1 MDYKELQSDFEGE
14 LYFKTEGTD
23 LAIRRVYAT
32 DASEYQEMPQAVAIP
47 RDAEDI
53 RKLIEL
59 ASNHKT
65 TLIPRAAGTSLAG
78 QVVGNGIVVD
88 ISKYF
93 TNILEVNVA
102 EKWVRVQPGVIRDDL
117 NAFLK
122 PHGLQFG
129 PETSTAN
136 RAMIGGMIGNNSCG
150 LHSITWGNTRDHL
163 LQVKA
168 ILHDGKEVV
177 FKKTSRKEW
186 EEKALQEDAEGQ
198 IYSGISELLGDTE
211 NRRAIAAGF
220 PDPGI
225 KRRNTGYALDLL
237 AQHFPKLEEPNL
249 CTLIAGSE
257 GTLCF
262 IIEAKLQLMELPP
275 PHVAMVAVH
284 AASMQEAL
292 KANLVALENGCSASE
307 LVDDFILQFTKGHP
321 DLSANRFFIAGEPKA
336 ILMVE
341 FFEDDE
347 QKLLEKCSAFINALQ
362 QQQLGYAHPILRG
375 EQCKLAWDVRKAG
388 LGLLR
393 NLPGDARPVNLIE
406 DCAVLP
412 KDLPAYI
419 EQLENLLQRHGV
431 QYSIYAHA
439 GAGELHVEPIINLK
453 TEAGQ
458 KQFRS
463 ILQETVELVKS
474 FNGSL
479 SGEHGDGRLRG
490 EFIPKMMGERVYAL
504 FRDLKS
510 IFDPNRI
517 FNNGKIVDTPPMDA
531 MLRYTANNPPPQSNT
546 VFNFKGEGGFLKLA
560 EKCSGSGDC
569 RKTEITGGTMCPS
582 YMATRSEKDT
592 TRARANILRQY
603 LTGEFAESVQQEE
616 VKEILDLCLSCKACK
631 TECPSG
637 VDVSKMKA
645 EFMQA
650 YHDNH
655 GIPFRT
661 KLIAGF
667 GTQMQLASRVAPLY
681 NTLIKVKPIRQLI
694 NRIAGFHPERTLPE
708 VYAQSLRSW
717 FSMRHEALGTSLP
730 TGGWA
735 QGTGHEGGGSQKP
748 RVYLFCDE
756 FTNYTDTGIGQKAV
770 LLMEAL
776 GYEVLMANHPESGRA
791 QLSKGLIREAKEL
804 AIQQVRI
811 FSGLLSDDIP
821 LVGIEPSA
829 ILGFRDE
836 YPSLVEDALQE
847 DANRL
852 AKHVYLFEEWFMRE
866 ADKGNITTEQ
876 FTTVAQKLKIH
887 GHCHQKALSS
897 MTPVKRALSFPVN
910 YEARLIPSGCCG
922 MAGSFGYEKEH
933 YDISMQ
939 VGELVLFKAARSLED
954 DQLLVAAGTSCR
966 HQIKDGTG
974 VKSMHPVEVLYAA
987 LKQ

>member
-1 MDYKELQSDFEGE
+1 MDFKELQSDFEGE

-32 DASEYQEMPQAVAIP
+32 DASEYQEMPRAVAIP

-53 RKLIEL
+53 RKLIEF

-88 ISKYF
+88 ISKFF
-93 TNILEVNVA
+93 TGILELNKD

-163 LQVKA
+163 LEVKA

-262 IIEAKLQLMELPP
+262 ITEAKLQLMELPP

-284 AASMQEAL
+284 AVSMQEAL

-393 NLPGDARPVNLIE
+393 NLSGDARPVNLIE
-406 DCAVLP
+406 DFAVLP

-419 EQLENLLQRHGV
+419 EQLEHLLQRHGV

-490 EFIPKMMGERVYAL
+490 EFIPKVMGERVYAL

-531 MLRYTANNPPPQSNT
+531 MLRYTANNPTPHSNT
-546 VFNFKGEGGFLKLA
+546 IFNFKGEGGFLKLA

-592 TRARANILRQY
+592 TRARANILRQF
-603 LTGEFAESVQQEE
+603 LTGEDLAPVKEEE

-637 VDVSKMKA
+637 VDVAKMKA
-645 EFMQA
+645 EFMQS
-650 YHDNH
+650 YYDKK
-655 GIPFRT
+655 GVPTRT

-667 GTQMQLASRVAPLY
+667 GSQMRLAARFSWLY
-681 NTLIKVKPIRQLI
+681 NALVGFSPARMLLNKLV
-694 NRIAGFHPERTLPE
+694 GFHPNRTLPQ
-708 VYAQSLRSW
+708 VATQTWRSW
-717 FSMRHEALGTSLP
+717 FEKRKRNTERQGTSKSK
-730 TGGWA
+730 G
-735 QGTGHEGGGSQKP
+735 
-748 RVYLFCDE
+748 RVYIFCDE
-756 FTNYTDTGIGQKAV
+756 FTNYNDAEIGKKAV

-776 GYEVLMANHPESGRA
+776 GYEVLMATHPESGRA
-791 QLSKGLIREAKEL
+791 QLSKGLVREAKEL
-804 AIQQVRI
+804 ASKQVSI
-811 FSGLLSDDIP
+811 FSALLSDDIP

-836 YPSLVEDALQE
+836 FPALVDEKFQE
-847 DANRL
+847 DAKRV
-852 AKHVYLFEEWFMRE
+852 AKQVFLFEEWFMLE
-866 ADKGNITTEQ
+866 ADKGNILQDQ
-876 FTTVAQKLKIH
+876 FTTASQQLKIH

-897 MTPVKRALSFPVN
+897 MTPVKRALSFPQN

-933 YDISMQ
+933 YDLSMQ

-974 VKSMHPVEVLYAA
+974 RKSYHPVEVLYNS
-987 LKQ
+987 LKQP

>member
-1 MDYKELQSDFEGE
+1 MDFKELQSGFEGE
-14 LYFKTEGTD
+14 LYFKSEGAE
-23 LAIRRVYAT
+23 LAVRRIYAT
-32 DASEYQEMPQAVAIP
+32 DASEYQELPLGVAIP
-47 RDAEDI
+47 RNSADLC
-53 RKLIEL
+53 KLISY
-59 ASNHKT
+59 ARSIKT

-93 TNILEVNVA
+93 TGIVELNKE

-150 LHSITWGNTRDHL
+150 LHSISWGNTRDHL
-163 LQVKA
+163 LEVKA
-168 ILHDGKEVV
+168 ILHDGTETT
-177 FKKTSRKEW
+177 FGPLSRREW
-186 EEKALQEDAEGQ
+186 EAKAQLDNTEGQ

-211 NRRAIAAGF
+211 NRRIIAAGF

-237 AQHFPKLEEPNL
+237 AQHFPKLESANL

-262 IIEAKLQLMELPP
+262 ITEAKLQLMELPP
-275 PHVAMVAVH
+275 LHVAMVAVH

-292 KANLVALENGCSASE
+292 KANLVALEKGCAASE
-307 LVDDFILQFTKGHP
+307 LVDDFILQFTKEHP

-341 FFEDDE
+341 FFADDE
-347 QKLLEKCSAFINALQ
+347 QMLHDKYSSFIYALQ
-362 QQQLGYAHPILRG
+362 QNELGYAYPVLQG

-419 EQLENLLQRHGV
+419 EQLEKLLQQHGV

-453 TEAGQ
+453 TASGQ

-463 ILQETVELVKS
+463 ILQDTVELVKS

-490 EFIPKMMGERVYAL
+490 EFIPLIMGENVYAL

-510 IFDPNRI
+510 LFDPNRI
-517 FNNGKIVDTPPMDA
+517 FNSGKIVDTPPMDA
-531 MLRYTANNPPPQSNT
+531 MLRYMADNPSPQPNT
-546 VFNFKGEGGFLKLA
+546 VFSFKAEGGFLKLA

-592 TRARANILRQY
+592 TRARANILRQF
-603 LTGEFAESVQQEE
+603 LTGEDLAPVKEEE

-637 VDVSKMKA
+637 VDVAKMKA
-645 EFMQA
+645 EFMQS
-650 YHDNH
+650 YYDKN
-655 GIPFRT
+655 GVPTRT

-667 GTQMQLASRVAPLY
+667 GSQMRLAARFSWLY
-681 NTLIKVKPIRQLI
+681 NALVEFSPARMLLNKLV
-694 NRIAGFHPERTLPE
+694 GFHPNRTLPQ
-708 VYAQSLRSW
+708 VATQTWRSW
-717 FSMRHEALGTSLP
+717 FEKRQRNTERQGTSKSK
-730 TGGWA
+730 G
-735 QGTGHEGGGSQKP
+735 
-748 RVYLFCDE
+748 RVYIFCDE
-756 FTNYTDTGIGQKAV
+756 FTNYNDAEIGKKAV

-791 QLSKGLIREAKEL
+791 QLSKGLVREAKEL
-804 AIQQVRI
+804 ASKQVSV
-811 FSGLLSDDIP
+811 FSALLSDDIP

-836 YPSLVEDALQE
+836 FPALVDEELQE
-847 DANRL
+847 DARRV
-852 AKHVYLFEEWFMRE
+852 AKQVFLFEEWFMRE
-866 ADKGNITTEQ
+866 ADKGNILKDQ
-876 FTTVAQKLKIH
+876 FTTASQQLKIH

-897 MTPVKRALSFPVN
+897 MTPVKRALSFPQN

-933 YDISMQ
+933 YDLSMQ
-939 VGELVLFKAARSLED
+939 VGDLVLFKAARELKEA
-954 DQLLVAAGTSCR
+954 QLLVAAGTSCR

-974 VKSMHPVEVLYAA
+974 KKSYHPVEVLYTA
-987 LKQ
+987 LT

>member
-1 MDYKELQSDFEGE
+1 MDFKELQSGFEGE
-14 LYFKTEGTD
+14 LFFNSEGTD
-23 LAIRRVYAT
+23 LAVRRVYAT
-32 DASEYQEMPQAVAIP
+32 DASEYQELPLGVAITKKSA
-47 RDAEDI
+47 DL
-53 RKLIEL
+53 RKLIDY
-59 ASNHKT
+59 ARSNKT

-93 TNILEVNVA
+93 TEILELNQN

-122 PHGLQFG
+122 PYGLQFG
-129 PETSTAN
+129 PETSTAS

-150 LHSITWGNTRDHL
+150 LHSIAWGNTRDQL
-163 LQVKA
+163 LEVNA
-168 ILHDGKEVV
+168 LLYDGSEVV
-177 FKKTSRKEW
+177 FKALSRKEW
-186 EEKALQEDAEGQ
+186 EAKSQLDNAEGR
-198 IYSGISELLGDTE
+198 IYNGIGDLLGDTE
-211 NRRAIAAGF
+211 NRRVIAEGF
-220 PDPGI
+220 PDPDI
-225 KRRNTGYALDLL
+225 KRRNTGYALDLM
-237 AQHFPKLEEPNL
+237 AQQFPKLEQPNL

-257 GTLCF
+257 GTLCLVT
-262 IIEAKLQLMELPP
+262 EAKLRLMDLPS

-292 KANLVALENGCSASE
+292 QANLLALEHGCAASE

-321 DLSANRFFIAGEPKA
+321 DLSANRFFIVDEPRA

-341 FFEDDE
+341 FFAKDQEE
-347 QKLLEKCSAFINALQ
+347 LTAKTAQFVHTLQ
-362 QQQLGYAHPILRG
+362 VRKLGYAHPVLKG

-419 EQLENLLQRHGV
+419 DKLERLLQQHGV

-453 TEAGQ
+453 TAAGQ
-458 KQFRS
+458 QQFRS
-463 ILQETVELVKS
+463 ILEETVQLVKS

-490 EFIPKMMGERVYAL
+490 EFIPALMGENVYAL
-504 FRDLKS
+504 YRDLKS
-510 IFDPNRI
+510 IFDPYRI
-517 FNNGKIVDTPPMDA
+517 FNSGKIVDTPPMDA
-531 MLRYTANNPPPQSNT
+531 MLRYKADMPSPSSDTI
-546 VFNFKGEGGFLKLA
+546 FNFSNEGGFLKLA

-603 LTGEFAESVQQEE
+603 LTKQETVPVYEEE

-637 VDVSKMKA
+637 VDVAKMKA
-645 EFMQA
+645 EFMQSYYDKKGVPA
-650 YHDNH
+650 
-655 GIPFRT
+655 RT
-661 KLIAGF
+661 KLIASF
-667 GTQMQLASRVAPLY
+667 GKQMQLASLFSVPY
-681 NTLIKVKPIRQLI
+681 NLLVRISPVRKLLNKLI
-694 NRIAGFHPERTLPE
+694 GFHPQRSLPK
-708 VYAQSLRSW
+708 VASQTFKSW
-717 FSMRHEALGTSLP
+717 FEKRQRKRKGQRI
-730 TGGWA
+730 GKI
-735 QGTGHEGGGSQKP
+735 EG
-748 RVYLFCDE
+748 RLYIFCDE
-756 FTNYTDTGIGQKAV
+756 FTNFNDVEIGKKAV
-770 LLMEAL
+770 MLMQEL
-776 GYEVLMANHPESGRA
+776 GYEVRMVDHPESARA
-791 QLSKGLIREAKEL
+791 HLSKGLLKEAKEL
-804 AIQQVRI
+804 ANQLVKL
-811 FSGLLSDDIP
+811 FSALLTEDIP

-836 YPSLVEDALQE
+836 YPALVDAALQD
-847 DANRL
+847 DAKRI
-852 AKHVYLFEEWFMRE
+852 AKHVFLFEEWFMRE
-866 ADKGNITTEQ
+866 ADKGIILREQ
-876 FTTVAQKLKIH
+876 FTSKPKKLKIH

-897 MTPVKRALSFPVN
+897 MTPVKRALSFPQH

-939 VGELVLFKAARSLED
+939 VGELVLFKAAREMNED
-954 DQLLVAAGTSCR
+954 CILVASGTSCR

-974 VKSMHPVEVLYAA
+974 KKSYHPAELLYDA
-987 LKQ
+987 LKK